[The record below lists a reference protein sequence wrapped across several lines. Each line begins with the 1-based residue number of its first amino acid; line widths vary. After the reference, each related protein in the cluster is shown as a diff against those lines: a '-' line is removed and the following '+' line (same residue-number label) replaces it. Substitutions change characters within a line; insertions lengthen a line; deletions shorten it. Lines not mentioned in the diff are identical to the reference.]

1 MITLYPM
8 GADDAALLEDSPYS
22 AMTLETMQQML
33 SASAAKTHNGNY
45 FQLLAVMDGSVCV
58 GFINFCGQGE
68 EISCAPDIKP
78 QFRKRGFGTAAV
90 SLALEYA
97 KTLGYTK
104 AAAQVRQDNTAS
116 IALHRKLGFSLVSEF
131 VNRKGQP
138 VYAFEKAIE
147 NR

>member
-1 MITLYPM
+1 MIALSSMAPS
-8 GADDAALLEDSPYS
+8 DAALLQDLPYAS
-22 AMTLETMQQML
+22 MPPEAMQQML
-33 SASAAKTHNGNY
+33 SASAAKTYNGAH
-45 FQLLAVMDGSVCV
+45 FELLAVMDGNRCV
-58 GFINFCGQGE
+58 GVINFCGSGE
-68 EISCAPDIKP
+68 TVSCAPDIKP